1 MPQVKPSILRWAR
14 ESAGLSLDEA
24 AAKVGINAARGIS
37 GADRLLALETEESQ
51 VSRPVLLKMAKIYRR
66 PLVSFYLDEPP
77 ARGDRGED
85 FRNLPDRH
93 TGGEPLVDALVR
105 DIRSRQ
111 AVVRAVQVEEE
122 DAESLP
128 FIGSMSSHDGVG
140 PVLASI
146 RRVLGLDLAAF
157 RAQGSANAGFALLR
171 SRVEAAG
178 IYVLLIGNLGSHHS
192 AIGVDA
198 FRGFALADPIAP
210 FVVIND
216 QDAQTAWSF
225 TLLHEV
231 AHLWIG
237 ATGVSGGYS
246 EGAVEQFCNDVA
258 SSFLLP
264 QWELDQLLVT
274 RATDL
279 REATRLATEF
289 AEERLVSRSL
299 VAYRLFRAD
308 KISKRT
314 WRALTDTF
322 RVQWLQS
329 RAAQRERAR
338 GMDGG
343 PNYYIVRRHRL
354 GAALL
359 SFVARNMGEG
369 VLTPTRASKLLGVK
383 PRSVYT
389 LLTGAALVI
398 EQGA

>member
-1 MPQVKPSILRWAR
+1 MPVVKSSILRWAR
-14 ESAGLSLDEA
+14 ESAGLSLEEA
-24 AAKVGINAARGIS
+24 AAKAGINAAWGVS

-85 FRNLPDRH
+85 FRTLPDRH

-122 DAESLP
+122 EAEPLQ
-128 FIGSMSSHDGVG
+128 FISSMSRNDGVG

-146 RRVLGLDLAAF
+146 RQVLGLDLAAF
-157 RAQGSANAGFALLR
+157 RAQGSADAGFALLR

-192 AIGVDA
+192 AIDVDA

-216 QDAQTAWSF
+216 QDAKTAWSF

-237 ATGVSGGYS
+237 ATGVSGGHF

-264 QWELDQLLVT
+264 QRELDQLLVT

-279 REATRLATEF
+279 EEATRLVTEF
-289 AEERLVSRSL
+289 AGERLVSRSL

-308 KISKRT
+308 KISERT

-354 GAALL
+354 GTALL
-359 SFVARNMGEG
+359 NFVARNMSEG

-383 PRSVYT
+383 PRSVHT
-389 LLTGAALVI
+389 LLTGTALAI